1 MPAGHPTHYK
11 PDYVEQGR
19 KLALLGATD
28 KQIADFFKVTEAT
41 LTNWKDAHPE
51 FFASLKKAKAEY
63 DDNTVELSLR
73 KRANGFMRTVE
84 RTTKDGVVAC
94 MEEVPPDTT
103 ACIFWLKNRKPKEWR
118 DRQEIEHS
126 TPTTISVNL
135 STKPK

>member
-1 MPAGHPTHYK
+1 MPGGRPTQYK
-11 PDYVEQGR
+11 PEFVEQVR

-28 KQIADFFKVTEAT
+28 QKIADFFNVCETT
-41 LTNWKDAHPE
+41 IDTWKDTYPE
-51 FFASLKKAKAEY
+51 FLGALKKAKADY

-84 RTTKDGVVAC
+84 RATKDGVVAC

-118 DRQEIEHS
+118 DKQEIEQVGTS
-126 TPTTISVNL
+126 SVEVNVI
-135 STKPK
+135 TKSK